1 MNVWVK
7 RICIFCLIPI
17 ILAIILSILLYIP
30 AFQNFAVRQATYYAS
45 KSTGMHIGIE
55 RIRLSFPIQ
64 LNIHGIEV
72 IQDSVPADTL
82 FMLEDLNISIRPIP
96 LLSKELLVESVGL
109 KNLRVNTGNL
119 IDGIEIKGF
128 IGDFL
133 ARADRI
139 SLATEKGT
147 LNNLALSDATVT
159 VFMTE
164 PTTPPDT
171 TASAPVNWLLKL
183 EKIDLTRVAL
193 ALQMPGDSL
202 RMSGFITEARLRG
215 GEIDLKNAS
224 YLADKFTYVGSA
236 LNYDTGEAAP
246 LKGLDPSHIALSD
259 IEIDLSSLLYAGQTV
274 RADINKLVA
283 KERSGLE
290 IKRFEGQIKGNQASL
305 EIPKLVLET
314 LYSEAELKGNI
325 PYAAFAKKPKDR
337 MDVTFWADLGKQDI
351 VTLAGELPEEVIRA
365 YPDTSLRIQAEAKG
379 NLAALELNKLDA
391 QLPGA
396 FSIRTQGKGSSL
408 QSEKQRDGEVELKL
422 FTDNLDFLL
431 DFLPEKSRSNYRIPK
446 RMMLSGNVRLA
457 GQKYAGSLLLREG
470 QGKIQ
475 LKSLFD
481 AHENRFK
488 ASFEIDSLE
497 PNHFMPNDS
506 LYWMTAS
513 IQAEG
518 QGTNAFDSLTWVN
531 LDGKI
536 GDLRYGS
543 SSISDITIKG
553 SLKDNFAILDLNSR
567 YPLAEMDVTLNA
579 TLKKNWIQA
588 MLIADMQHL
597 DLYGFHLMDKPFSTS
612 FQLFA
617 EAETDMKDHHQADL
631 TLGNWEIVTETTK
644 VKPKTLILKART
656 ETDSTFVSFH
666 AGDLAIR
673 LQGNKGLNGLSENF
687 GVISK
692 EIDRQMAQDSIVRLA
707 LLRPMLPELQLKVTA
722 QKDNPI
728 YNFMNMYS
736 LNFQQLE
743 LNMNTSPEKGI
754 QVDGGVYKLLR
765 DTFLLDT
772 IKMRL
777 WQDTVGIF
785 YEAGV
790 VKNKFKK
797 QAPFSAML
805 SGKLLTGYADALL
818 KFTNE
823 KGKTGILL
831 GGSVQKEDE
840 GGVRLHFFPYEP
852 ILAFNPFTLNED
864 NYILIR
870 NEKDI
875 SADFL
880 LKGRQNAFLQI
891 DTHPVDSG
899 LNEIHAALG
908 QVDLHEI
915 SKGFSA
921 YMPELEGLLNAD
933 FQYMPS
939 DSSYTMTGGISIDS
953 LHYEKKRVGD
963 LLLSAVYLP
972 VSDKEHQV
980 DIHAFRDT
988 EEFMNSFVYY
998 QSGINDSI
1006 EGTMQITDLPLV
1018 MLNPF
1023 IPDDMASLKGKLLGE
1038 MNISGTSQAPDIR
1051 GFMQLDSASMF
1062 VTAAN
1067 TTLKFDPR
1075 QIVVGDNRIHF
1086 NKYQILAT
1094 GQNPFVIDGTVNF
1107 SDPSN
1112 MIADMTMTAQNMQL
1126 LNTKRNKESLVYGK
1140 MYVNLNST
1148 IKGPLNSLIMRGDL
1162 HLLGGTNVTYVLKD
1176 SPLTVQD
1183 RLSGLV
1189 TFTSFEEDTILG
1201 KRPRVSAL
1209 PLGGMD
1215 MLMTIHIDQ
1224 AVQINAD
1231 LTPDQSSHVNL
1242 EGGGDL
1248 SFQYTPMGDMILNGR
1263 YTLSSG
1269 TIKYSLPVIP
1279 LKEFN
1284 VQNGSY
1290 IQWSGDPMDPSMNIT
1305 ATERIRTSAAL
1316 DDGSSRMVNFDVG
1329 IQLTQRLEN
1338 LGLKFILDAPED
1350 AAIQEQLARMGEE
1363 EKAKQ
1368 AVSMLVTGM
1377 YLAGSSTTGKANLNM
1392 GAALNSFLQSEINNI
1407 VGSAAKSLDI
1417 NFGMESYDTNGDGT
1431 KRTDYSFRFAKRF
1444 YNDRIR
1450 IVLGGRISTGEDIN
1464 QGQAQPFIDN
1474 VSIEYRLD
1482 PSGTRYVKL
1491 FHNKDY
1497 ESLLEGE
1504 LTETGAGIVLHKKM
1518 QYMRELFIFKRN
1530 KTKPQKEENNK
1541 EKTEEDEN

>member
-1 MNVWVK
+1 MNVWIK

-17 ILAIILSILLYIP
+17 ILAVILSILLYIP
-30 AFQNFAVRQATYYAS
+30 AFQNFAVKQATYYAS

-55 RIRLSFPIQ
+55 RIRLSFPIK

-109 KNLRVNTGNL
+109 KNLRVNTGKL
-119 IDGIEIKGF
+119 IDGIEVKGF

-139 SLATEKGT
+139 SLATEKAT

-159 VFMTE
+159 VFITE
-164 PTTPPDT
+164 PSTPPDT
-171 TASAPVNWLLKL
+171 TASEPVNWLLRL
-183 EKIDLTRVAL
+183 QKIDLTRVAL

-202 RMSGFITEARLRG
+202 RMSGFITQASLRD
-215 GEIDLKNAS
+215 GEVDLKNAS
-224 YLADKFTYVGSA
+224 YLADKFTFVSSA
-236 LNYDTGEAAP
+236 INYDTGDAAP
-246 LKGLDPSHIALSD
+246 LKGLDPSHIGLSD
-259 IEIDLSSLLYAGQTV
+259 IEIDLSSLLYAGQAV

-290 IKRFEGQIKGNQASL
+290 IKRFEGEIKGNNASL
-305 EIPKLVLET
+305 EIPGLTLET
-314 LYSEAELKGNI
+314 LHSAAELKGTI
-325 PYAAFAKKPKDR
+325 PYSAFDKTPKDQ
-337 MDVTFWADLGKQDI
+337 MDVSFWAHLGKKDI
-351 VTLAGELPEEVIRA
+351 ITLAGELPEEVVKA
-365 YPDTSLRIQAEAKG
+365 YPDTSLRIQAEASG
-379 NLAALELNKLDA
+379 NLAALELKKLDA

-396 FSIRTQGKGSSL
+396 FSMRLQGKGKAL
-408 QSEKQRDGEVELKL
+408 QSEKKRSGEVGLKV
-422 FTDNLDFLL
+422 FTHNLDFLL
-431 DFLPEKSRSNYRIPK
+431 DFLPPESRANFRIPK
-446 RMMLSGNVRLA
+446 RMMLTGDVMWKDQQYTGDLVF
-457 GQKYAGSLLLREG
+457 REG

-475 LKSLFD
+475 LKSLLD
-481 AHENRFK
+481 TRTNHYK
-488 ASFEIDSLE
+488 AAFEIDSLE
-497 PNHFMPNDS
+497 PIHFMPKDS

-518 QGTNAFDSLTWVN
+518 EGTEVFDSLTWVN
-531 LDGKI
+531 LNGKI

-543 SSISDITIKG
+543 SSISDITLKG
-553 SLKDNFAILDLNSR
+553 SLKDNFAIVELNSG
-567 YPLAEMDVTLNA
+567 YPLAKMDVTLNA
-579 TLKKNWIQA
+579 TLKKNLVNA

-617 EAETDMKDHHQADL
+617 EAESDLKDHHQADL
-631 TLGNWEIVTETTK
+631 TLGNWEIETEKTK
-644 VKPKTLILKART
+644 AKPKTLILKART

-687 GVISK
+687 NLISK
-692 EIDRQMAQDSIVRLA
+692 EVDRQMAQDSIVRLA

-743 LNMNTSPEKGI
+743 LNVNTSPEKGI
-754 QVDGGVYKLLR
+754 QVDGGVYNLLR

-772 IKMRL
+772 IRMRL

-797 QAPFSAML
+797 QLPFSATL

-818 KFTNE
+818 KFDNE
-823 KGKTGILL
+823 KGKTGILW
-831 GGSVQKEDE
+831 GGSVQKEEE
-840 GGVRLHFFPYEP
+840 GGIRLHFFPNEP

-875 SADFL
+875 SANFL
-880 LKGRQNAFLQI
+880 LKGKQNAFLQI

-921 YMPELEGLLNAD
+921 YMPELEGILNAD

-953 LHYEKKRVGD
+953 LHYERKRVGD
-963 LLLSAVYLP
+963 LMLSAVYLP
-972 VSDKEHQV
+972 VSENEHQV
-980 DIHAFRDT
+980 DIHAFRDA

-998 QSGINDSI
+998 QSGVNDSI
-1006 EGTMQITDLPLV
+1006 DGSMQIMDLPLV

-1023 IPDDMASLKGKLLGE
+1023 IPDDMASMNGKLQGE
-1038 MNISGTSQAPDIR
+1038 MNISGTSQAPD
-1051 GFMQLDSASMF
+1051 MQVDSATMF

-1075 QIVVGDNRIHF
+1075 QIVVSDNRIRF

-1094 GQNPFVIDGTVNF
+1094 GQNPFIIDGTVNF

-1140 MYVNLNST
+1140 MFVNLNST
-1148 IKGPLNSLIMRGDL
+1148 IKGPLNALIMRGDL
-1162 HLLGGTNVTYVLKD
+1162 QLLGGTNVTYVLKD

-1201 KRPRVSAL
+1201 KKPRVAAL

-1290 IQWSGDPMDPSMNIT
+1290 IQWSGDPMDPTMNIT
-1305 ATERIRTSAAL
+1305 ATERIRTSATL

-1350 AAIQEQLARMGEE
+1350 ASVQEQLARMGDE

-1377 YLAGSSTTGKANLNM
+1377 YLGGGTTTGKANLNM

-1417 NFGMESYDTNGDGT
+1417 NFGMESYDTNGDGS

-1482 PSGTRYVKL
+1482 PSGTRYIKL

-1530 KTKPQKEENNK
+1530 KTKPQDEDNDKKEINEN
-1541 EKTEEDEN
+1541 EK

>member
-1 MNVWVK
+1 MNVWIK
-7 RICIFCLIPI
+7 RGCFFCLIPI
-17 ILAIILSILLYIP
+17 ILAFILSILLYIP
-30 AFQNFAVRQATYYAS
+30 AFQDFAVRQAAYYAG
-45 KSTGMHIGIE
+45 KSTGMRIGIE
-55 RIRLSFPIQ
+55 RIRLSFPIK
-64 LNIHGIEV
+64 LNVHGIEV

-82 FMLEDLNISIRPIP
+82 FMLEDLNVSIRPIP
-96 LLSKELLVESVGL
+96 LLSKELLVESVEI
-109 KNLRVNTGNL
+109 KNLRVNTGKL
-119 IDGIEIKGF
+119 IDGMEVKGF
-128 IGDFL
+128 IGNFL

-139 SLATEKGT
+139 SLSAERGT
-147 LNNLALSDATVT
+147 LNELTLSDAAVT
-159 VFMTE
+159 VFITE
-164 PTTPPDT
+164 PAAPPDT
-171 TASAPVNWLLKL
+171 TESAPLNWLLKL
-183 EKIDLTRVAL
+183 QEIDLTRVAL
-193 ALQMPGDSL
+193 ALQMPEDSL

-215 GEIDLKNAS
+215 GELDLKNAS
-224 YLADKFTYVGSA
+224 YIVDKFTFTSPA
-236 LNYDTGEAAP
+236 LNYDAGEEAP
-246 LKGLDPSHIALSD
+246 SKGLDPSHIALSD
-259 IEIDLSSLLYAGQTV
+259 IEMDLSSLLYAGQAV
-274 RADINKLVA
+274 RADINKVAA
-283 KERSGLE
+283 KERSGIE
-290 IKRFEGQIKGNQASL
+290 IKRFEGQIKGDQAAL
-305 EIPKLVLET
+305 RIPELVLET
-314 LYSEAELKGNI
+314 LHSEAELKGDI
-325 PYAAFAKKPKDR
+325 PYGAFAKKPEGR
-337 MDVTFWADLGKQDI
+337 MDVTFQADLGKQDI
-351 VTLAGELPEEVIRA
+351 MALAGELPEDVVRS
-365 YPDTSLRIQAEAKG
+365 YPDASLHIQAETEG
-379 NLAALELNKLDA
+379 NMAALELNKLDA
-391 QLPGA
+391 RLPGA

-408 QSEKQRDGEVELKL
+408 QDETLRNGEAELEVL
-422 FTDNLDFLL
+422 TDNLDFLL
-431 DFLPEKSRSNYRIPK
+431 DFLPVESRSGYRIPK
-446 RMMLSGNVRLA
+446 RMMLNGNVRLS
-457 GQKYAGSLLLREG
+457 GQKFAGRVSLREG
-470 QGKIQ
+470 HGKVE

-488 ASFEIDSLE
+488 ASFVIDSLE
-497 PNHFMPNDS
+497 PDHFMPNDS

-518 QGTNAFDSLTWVN
+518 QGFNVFDSLTWVN
-531 LDGKI
+531 LDGKLD
-536 GDLRYGS
+536 GLRYGT
-543 SSISDITIKG
+543 SSISDITLKG
-553 SLKDNFAILDLNSR
+553 SLKDNFAVLNLNSR

-579 TLKKNWIQA
+579 TLKKDLIQA
-588 MLIADMQHL
+588 MLTADMQHL

-617 EAETDMKDHHQADL
+617 EAETDMKEHLQADL
-631 TLGNWEIVTETTK
+631 TLGNWEIVTGK
-644 VKPKTLILKART
+644 NKAQPKTLVLKART
-656 ETDSTFVSFH
+656 ETNSTFVSFH

-673 LQGNKGLNGLSENF
+673 LHGNKGLNGLSENF
-687 GVISK
+687 GLISK

-728 YNFMNMYS
+728 YNFMNVYS

-743 LNMNTSPEKGI
+743 LNVNTSPEKGI
-754 QVDGGVYKLLR
+754 QVDGSVYKLLR

-772 IKMRL
+772 IKTRL
-777 WQDTVGIF
+777 WQDTAGIF

-818 KFTNE
+818 KFSNE
-823 KGKTGILL
+823 KGETGILL
-831 GGSVQKEDE
+831 GGSIQKEEE

-864 NYILIR
+864 NYILLR

-880 LKGRQNAFLQI
+880 LKGQQNAFLQI
-891 DTHPVDSG
+891 DTHPADSG

-908 QVDLHEI
+908 QIDLHEI

-939 DSSYTMTGGISIDS
+939 DSSYTMTGEISIDS

-972 VSDKEHQV
+972 VSEKEHQV
-980 DIHAFRDT
+980 DIHAFRDA

-998 QSGINDSI
+998 QSGLNDSI
-1006 EGTMQITDLPLV
+1006 EGSIQITDLPLV

-1023 IPDDMASLKGKLLGE
+1023 IPDDMASMEGKLSGE
-1038 MNISGTSQAPDIR
+1038 MNVSGTSQAPNVR
-1051 GFMQLDSASMF
+1051 GFVQLDSANMF

-1067 TTLKFDPR
+1067 TTLKFDPH
-1075 QIVVGDNRIHF
+1075 QIVVGDNQIHF
-1086 NKYQILAT
+1086 NKYQILAS
-1094 GQNPFVIDGTVNF
+1094 GQNPFVIDGTINF
-1107 SDPSN
+1107 ADPSN
-1112 MIADMTMTAQNMQL
+1112 MIADMTMAAQNMQL
-1126 LNTKRNKESLVYGK
+1126 LNTKRSKESLVYGK

-1148 IKGPLNSLIMRGDL
+1148 IKGPLNSLTMRGDL

-1176 SPLTVQD
+1176 SPMTVQD

-1189 TFTSFEEDTILG
+1189 TFTSFEEDSIWG
-1201 KRPRVSAL
+1201 KRPRVTAL

-1231 LTPDQSSHVNL
+1231 LTPDQSNHVNL

-1305 ATERIRTSAAL
+1305 ATERVRTSATL
-1316 DDGSSRMVNFDVG
+1316 DDGSSRLVSFDVG

-1350 AAIQEQLARMGEE
+1350 ASIQEQLARMGEE

-1368 AVSMLVTGM
+1368 AVSMLVTGL
-1377 YLAGSSTTGKANLNM
+1377 YLAGNTTGKANLNM
-1392 GAALNSFLQSEINNI
+1392 GAALNSFLQNEINNI
-1407 VGSAAKSLDI
+1407 VGNAAKSLDI
-1417 NFGMESYDTNGDGT
+1417 NFGMESYDANGDGSR
-1431 KRTDYSFRFAKRF
+1431 RTDYSFRFAKRF

-1464 QGQAQPFIDN
+1464 QGQTQPFIDN

-1482 PSGTRYVKL
+1482 PSGSRYVKL

-1504 LTETGAGIVLHKKM
+1504 LTETGAGVVLHKKM
-1518 QYMRELFIFKRN
+1518 QHMRELFIFKRN
-1530 KTKPQKEENNK
+1530 KTKPQEEENDK
-1541 EKTEEDEN
+1541 RKTEDEN

>member
-1 MNVWVK
+1 MNVWIK

-17 ILAIILSILLYIP
+17 ILAVILSILLYIP
-30 AFQNFAVRQATYYAS
+30 AFQNFAVKQATYYAS

-55 RIRLSFPIQ
+55 RIRLSFPIK

-109 KNLRVNTGNL
+109 KNLRVNTGKL
-119 IDGIEIKGF
+119 IDGIEVKGF

-139 SLATEKGT
+139 SLATEKAT

-159 VFMTE
+159 VFITE
-164 PTTPPDT
+164 PSTPPDT
-171 TASAPVNWLLKL
+171 TASEPVNWLLRL
-183 EKIDLTRVAL
+183 QKIDLTRVAL

-202 RMSGFITEARLRG
+202 RMSGFITQASLRD
-215 GEIDLKNAS
+215 GEVDLKNAS
-224 YLADKFTYVGSA
+224 YLADKFTFVSSA
-236 LNYDTGEAAP
+236 INYDTGDAAP
-246 LKGLDPSHIALSD
+246 LKGLDPSHIGLSG

-290 IKRFEGQIKGNQASL
+290 IKRFEGEIKGNNASL
-305 EIPKLVLET
+305 EIPGLTLET
-314 LYSEAELKGNI
+314 LHSAAELKGTI
-325 PYAAFAKKPKDR
+325 PYAAFDKTPKDQ
-337 MDVTFWADLGKQDI
+337 MDVSFWAHLGKKDI
-351 VTLAGELPEEVIRA
+351 ITLAGELPEEVVKA
-365 YPDTSLRIQAEAKG
+365 YPDTSLRIQAEASG
-379 NLAALELNKLDA
+379 NLAALELKKLDA

-396 FSIRTQGKGSSL
+396 FSMRLQGKGKAL
-408 QSEKQRDGEVELKL
+408 QSEKKRSGEVGLKV
-422 FTDNLDFLL
+422 FTHNLDFLL
-431 DFLPEKSRSNYRIPK
+431 DFLPPESRANFRIPK
-446 RMMLSGNVRLA
+446 RMMLTGDVMWKDQQYTGDLVF
-457 GQKYAGSLLLREG
+457 REG

-475 LKSLFD
+475 LKSLLD
-481 AHENRFK
+481 ARTNHYK
-488 ASFEIDSLE
+488 AAFEIDSLE
-497 PNHFMPNDS
+497 PIHFMPKDS

-518 QGTNAFDSLTWVN
+518 EGTEVFDSLTWVN
-531 LDGKI
+531 LNGKI

-543 SSISDITIKG
+543 SSISDITLKG
-553 SLKDNFAILDLNSR
+553 SLKDNFAIVELNSG
-567 YPLAEMDVTLNA
+567 YPLAKMDVTLNA
-579 TLKKNWIQA
+579 TLKKNLVNA

-617 EAETDMKDHHQADL
+617 EAESDLKDHHQADL
-631 TLGNWEIVTETTK
+631 TLGNWEIETEKTK
-644 VKPKTLILKART
+644 AKPKTLILKART

-687 GVISK
+687 NLISK

-743 LNMNTSPEKGI
+743 LNVNTSPEKGI

-772 IKMRL
+772 IRMRL

-797 QAPFSAML
+797 QLPFSATL

-818 KFTNE
+818 KFDNE
-823 KGKTGILL
+823 KGKTGILW
-831 GGSVQKEDE
+831 GGSVQKEEE
-840 GGVRLHFFPYEP
+840 GGIRLHFFPNEP

-875 SADFL
+875 SANFL
-880 LKGRQNAFLQI
+880 LKGKQNAFLQI

-921 YMPELEGLLNAD
+921 YMPELEGILNAD

-953 LHYEKKRVGD
+953 LHYERKRVGD
-963 LLLSAVYLP
+963 LMLSAVYLP
-972 VSDKEHQV
+972 VSENEHQV
-980 DIHAFRDT
+980 DIHAFRDA

-998 QSGINDSI
+998 QSGVNDSI
-1006 EGTMQITDLPLV
+1006 DGSMQIMDLPLV

-1023 IPDDMASLKGKLLGE
+1023 IPDDMASMNGKLQGE
-1038 MNISGTSQAPDIR
+1038 MNISGTSQAPDMQ
-1051 GFMQLDSASMF
+1051 GFLQLDSATMF

-1075 QIVVGDNRIHF
+1075 QIVVSDNRIRF

-1094 GQNPFVIDGTVNF
+1094 GQNPFIIDGTVNF

-1140 MYVNLNST
+1140 MFVNLNST
-1148 IKGPLNSLIMRGDL
+1148 IKGPLNALIMRGDL
-1162 HLLGGTNVTYVLKD
+1162 QLLGGTNVTYVLKD

-1201 KRPRVSAL
+1201 KKPRVAAL

-1290 IQWSGDPMDPSMNIT
+1290 IQWSGDPMDPTMNIT
-1305 ATERIRTSAAL
+1305 ATERIRTSATL

-1350 AAIQEQLARMGEE
+1350 ASVQEQLARMGDE

-1377 YLAGSSTTGKANLNM
+1377 YLGGGTTTGKANLNM

-1417 NFGMESYDTNGDGT
+1417 NFGMESYDTNGDGS

-1482 PSGTRYVKL
+1482 PSGTRYIKL

-1504 LTETGAGIVLHKKM
+1504 LTENGAGIVLHKKM

-1530 KTKPQKEENNK
+1530 KTKPQDEDNDKKEINEN
-1541 EKTEEDEN
+1541 EK

>member
-1 MNVWVK
+1 MNVWIK

-17 ILAIILSILLYIP
+17 ILAVILSILLYIP
-30 AFQNFAVRQATYYAS
+30 AFQNFAVKQATYYAS

-55 RIRLSFPIQ
+55 RIRLSFPIK

-72 IQDSVPADTL
+72 IQDTVPTDTL

-109 KNLRVNTGNL
+109 KNLRVNTGKL
-119 IDGIEIKGF
+119 IDGIEVKGF

-139 SLATEKGT
+139 SLATEKAT
-147 LNNLALSDATVT
+147 LNNLSVSDATVT
-159 VFMTE
+159 VFITE
-164 PTTPPDT
+164 PSTPPDT
-171 TASAPVNWLLKL
+171 TTSEPVNWLLRL
-183 EKIDLTRVAL
+183 QKIDLTRVAL

-202 RMSGFITEARLRG
+202 RMSGFITQASLRD
-215 GEIDLKNAS
+215 GEVDLKNAS
-224 YLADKFTYVGSA
+224 YLADKFTFVSSA
-236 LNYDTGEAAP
+236 INYDTGDAAP
-246 LKGLDPSHIALSD
+246 LKGLDPSHIGLSD
-259 IEIDLSSLLYAGQTV
+259 IEIDLSSLLYAGQAV

-290 IKRFEGQIKGNQASL
+290 IKRFEGEIKGNNASL
-305 EIPKLVLET
+305 EIPGLTLET
-314 LYSEAELKGNI
+314 LHSAAELKGTI
-325 PYAAFAKKPKDR
+325 PYAAFDKTPKDQ
-337 MDVTFWADLGKQDI
+337 MDVSFWAHLGKKDI
-351 VTLAGELPEEVIRA
+351 IILAGELPEEVVKA
-365 YPDTSLRIQAEAKG
+365 YPDTSLRIQAEASG
-379 NLAALELNKLDA
+379 NLAALELKKLDA

-396 FSIRTQGKGSSL
+396 FSMRLQGKGKAL
-408 QSEKQRDGEVELKL
+408 QSEKKRSGEVGLKV
-422 FTDNLDFLL
+422 FTHNLDFLL
-431 DFLPEKSRSNYRIPK
+431 DFLPPESRANFRIPK
-446 RMMLSGNVRLA
+446 RMMLTGDVMWKDQQYTGDLVF
-457 GQKYAGSLLLREG
+457 REG

-475 LKSLFD
+475 LKSLLD
-481 AHENRFK
+481 TRTNHYK
-488 ASFEIDSLE
+488 AAFEIDSLE
-497 PNHFMPNDS
+497 PIHFMPKDS

-518 QGTNAFDSLTWVN
+518 EGTEVFDSLTWVN
-531 LDGKI
+531 LNGKI

-543 SSISDITIKG
+543 SSISDITLKG
-553 SLKDNFAILDLNSR
+553 SLKDNFAIVELNSE
-567 YPLAEMDVTLNA
+567 YPLAKMDVTLNA
-579 TLKKNWIQA
+579 TLKKNLVNA

-617 EAETDMKDHHQADL
+617 EAESDLKDHHQADL
-631 TLGNWEIVTETTK
+631 TLGNWEIETEKTK
-644 VKPKTLILKART
+644 AKPKTLILKART

-687 GVISK
+687 NLISK
-692 EIDRQMAQDSIVRLA
+692 EVDRQMAQDSIVRLA

-722 QKDNPI
+722 QKDNPV

-743 LNMNTSPEKGI
+743 LNVNTSPEKGI

-772 IKMRL
+772 IRMRL

-797 QAPFSAML
+797 QLPFSATL

-818 KFTNE
+818 KFDDE
-823 KGKTGILL
+823 KGKTGILW
-831 GGSVQKEDE
+831 GGSIQKEEE
-840 GGVRLHFFPYEP
+840 GGIRLHFFPNEP

-875 SADFL
+875 SANFL
-880 LKGRQNAFLQI
+880 LQGKQNAFLQI

-921 YMPELEGLLNAD
+921 YMPELEGILNAD

-953 LHYEKKRVGD
+953 LHYERKRVGD
-963 LLLSAVYLP
+963 LMLSAVYLP
-972 VSDKEHQV
+972 VSENEHQV
-980 DIHAFRDT
+980 DIHAFRDA

-998 QSGINDSI
+998 QSGVNDSI
-1006 EGTMQITDLPLV
+1006 DGSMQIMDLPLV

-1023 IPDDMASLKGKLLGE
+1023 IPDDMASMNGKLQGE
-1038 MNISGTSQAPDIR
+1038 MNISGTSQAPDMQ
-1051 GFMQLDSASMF
+1051 GFLQLDSATMF

-1075 QIVVGDNRIHF
+1075 QIVVSDNRIRF

-1094 GQNPFVIDGTVNF
+1094 GQNPFIIDGTVNF

-1140 MYVNLNST
+1140 MFVNLNST
-1148 IKGPLNSLIMRGDL
+1148 IKGPLNALIMRGDL
-1162 HLLGGTNVTYVLKD
+1162 QLLGGTNVTYVLKD

-1201 KRPRVSAL
+1201 KKPRVAAL

-1290 IQWSGDPMDPSMNIT
+1290 IQWSGDPMDPTMNIT
-1305 ATERIRTSAAL
+1305 ATERIRTSATL

-1350 AAIQEQLARMGEE
+1350 ASVQEQLARMGDE

-1377 YLAGSSTTGKANLNM
+1377 YLGGGTTTGKANLNM

-1417 NFGMESYDTNGDGT
+1417 NFGMESYDTNGDGS

-1474 VSIEYRLD
+1474 VSIEYWLD
-1482 PSGTRYVKL
+1482 PSGTRYIKL

-1530 KTKPQKEENNK
+1530 KTKPQDEDNDKKAINEN
-1541 EKTEEDEN
+1541 EK